1 MTRIFLGLL
10 LIHFSIVCPV
20 FGQHQAYV
28 RIVGSVKDIA
38 TNENLLGANV
48 FIDNTSIGT
57 TSDIQGKFILNVHPG
72 TQTIVISFVG
82 YETFHRVVTLKTGS
96 DYQLHI
102 KLNPE
107 SILLD
112 GILVIS
118 KKDEEWSDLME
129 RFEMSFLGTSENGR
143 SCQILNPW
151 VIEFKKKKDSLI
163 VTTASPI
170 LIQNKRLGYEITFHL
185 SRFYENTDKRF
196 QIEGFVQFKI
206 SNAQDK
212 FEESYWDE
220 NRRQAYQGS
229 TRHFFQALIKR
240 SCDTE
245 GFLIYADRKDYQRT
259 FRSKS
264 FAQELSR
271 AVDWLP
277 ADSILIWPDT
287 TNSTSYR
294 IKLNHR
300 IEIHYLK
307 SQAQKKLYNDID
319 YQVSWLVPKKD
330 FLIADTSGV
339 YSELSP
345 FSISGSMSL
354 MRIGD
359 LLPFDYSYQLVKEGS
374 KSKITG
380 QIFSSGSTK
389 AISNAMIFFGN
400 TTIGTF
406 SNDNG
411 EFSLPEVAPGYYDL
425 HVFAKDYSIF
435 SSRMRVEGV
444 KNYRLKIDLE
454 ESTKI
459 HKASKKINANRE
471 VALERAIKEKL
482 HPYETQDFP
491 RDSISMSSNSGFRY
505 YQRNDTAWVFSKDV
519 IDLYIKPLGY
529 QVHLCLN
536 KMIITKQDTILDGV
550 LWYETIKP
558 ISKNLYARWNKNRIR
573 LYVES
578 KEFFLQKLLQNRL
591 IESGFNLVN
600 KRGEEA
606 KILIDSTNHKVPG
619 YTSIFFEEYLVL
631 TGNHKLAINDLYL
644 PSTLA
649 ETKIHC
655 PEGNIVVSS
664 KGNLFDKQSLRFH
677 GNIHQN
683 LIWRAPINY
692 EPPFNIN
699 FYNEISDLQESF
711 IVHTD
716 KDYYYPR
723 EYIWIAGYVFN
734 KELEVQD
741 SLSKII
747 HFQLLDRFN
756 NIAFDKIVEIDNSH
770 WSGYIHIPD
779 TLRPDL
785 YFLRVYTNWNRNYSK
800 ELFIKPIPILE
811 FNSNFT
817 KNRFFEH
824 PIHTTLIQINQEKI
838 SYKRREKISISFKA
852 EDANG
857 LPIELLHC
865 SVSVTDTTVVKDIS
879 DSYLYDLPR
888 KITYLPIDH
897 KVIERGVP
905 ISGLAYISNEIPFK
919 GQVQLINF
927 DNVFFETTNSSPIG
941 LFSFHKDLKF
951 YNSSQFYIR
960 GIDHNRNYVKLSYK
974 KINDYP
980 EQTANPPFDYDTAK
994 SRNMLDRIV
1003 NNFQP
1008 GEDVIMLNEVVVED
1022 KKIETLAERTTKI
1035 TILYGQAD
1043 KTISG
1048 DEILRWGTGPDWLQ
1062 GLNGRVPGVK
1072 VQGNKVTIRGESS
1085 FTGDSSP
1092 LFLVDGIPG
1101 SIAIDPS
1108 QIDRVEIV
1116 KRASPIYGSRGS
1128 SGIIAVYTKSNAS
1141 HFSSR
1146 EIDDDAILKN
1156 ATFKEN
1162 GFEPTLDFVS
1172 PDYSSSHET
1181 KIDMRTTIYW
1191 NPSIKTTKNAGQFSF
1206 YAGDIKTTYKVQI
1219 VGLTKDYRT
1228 VSTDCFIKIV
1238 D

>member
-1 MTRIFLGLL
+1 MIRIFLGLI
-10 LIHFSIVCPV
+10 LIPFSIVCPV
-20 FGQHQAYV
+20 FGQHQSYV
-28 RIVGSVKDIA
+28 RIVGSVKDIE
-38 TNENLLGANV
+38 TNENLPGANV
-48 FIDNTSIGT
+48 FVDNTSMGT
-57 TSDIQGKFILNVHPG
+57 TSDIEGKFTLNVHPG

-82 YETFHRVVTLKTGS
+82 YETFHRIVILKTGS

-102 KLNPE
+102 KLKPE
-107 SILLD
+107 SRLLD
-112 GILVIS
+112 GISVVS
-118 KKDEEWSDLME
+118 KIDKEWSDLME
-129 RFEMSFLGTSENGR
+129 RFETSFLGTSENGR

-163 VTTASPI
+163 VTTTSPI
-170 LIQNKRLGYEITFHL
+170 LIHNKRLGYEITFHL
-185 SRFYENTDKRF
+185 NRFYEHSDKRF
-196 QIEGFVQFKI
+196 QIEGFVQFKF
-206 SNAQDK
+206 SNAGDK
-212 FEESYWDE
+212 FEESYWNE
-220 NRRQAYQGS
+220 NRKQAYLGS
-229 TRHFFQALIKR
+229 TRHFFQALINR
-240 SCDTE
+240 SCETE

-264 FAQELSR
+264 FAQELIR
-271 AVDWLP
+271 AVNWLP
-277 ADSILIWPDT
+277 SDSILIWQDT
-287 TNSTSYR
+287 TNSNNYR
-294 IKLNHR
+294 IDLNHR
-300 IEIHYLK
+300 IEIHHLSSK
-307 SQAQKKLYNDID
+307 AQKKLYDDID
-319 YQVSWLVPKKD
+319 YEVSWLVPKNG
-330 FLIADTSGV
+330 FLIADSTGV

-354 MRIGD
+354 KRIGD
-359 LLPFDYSYQLVKEGS
+359 LMPFDYSYQLVTERS
-374 KSKITG
+374 KRKIAG
-380 QIFSSGSTK
+380 QIFSSGTTK
-389 AISNAMIFFGN
+389 AISNAMVFFGN

-406 SNDNG
+406 SNNNG

-425 HVFAKDYSIF
+425 HVFAKGYSIF

-459 HKASKKINANRE
+459 HKASRKINANRE
-471 VALERAIKEKL
+471 TAVERAIKEKL
-482 HPYETQDFP
+482 HPYETQSFP
-491 RDSISMSSNSGFRY
+491 MDSISISSHSGFRY
-505 YQRNDTAWVFSKDV
+505 YQRNDTVWIFSKD
-519 IDLYIKPLGY
+519 IIKLYVKPLGY

-536 KMIITKQDTILDGV
+536 KMILTKQDTLFDGV
-550 LWYETIKP
+550 LWYEPIKP
-558 ISKNLYARWNKNRIR
+558 TSKNLYTRWNMNRIR

-578 KEFFLQKLLQNRL
+578 KEFFLQKMLQNRL
-591 IESGFNLVN
+591 KESGFNLVDR
-600 KRGEEA
+600 RGEEA
-606 KILIDSTNHKVPG
+606 KIRIDSTNHKVPG
-619 YTSIFFEEYLVL
+619 YTSIFLEDYLVL
-631 TGNHKLAINDLYL
+631 TYNPKLEINDLCL
-644 PSTLA
+644 PSSPA
-649 ETKIHC
+649 ETTIRC

-664 KGNLFDKQSLRFH
+664 RGNLLDDQSLRFQ
-677 GNIHQN
+677 GKIHQN
-683 LIWRAPINY
+683 LIWKAPINY

-699 FYNEISDLQESF
+699 FYNEISNLQESL

-723 EYIWIAGYVFN
+723 EYIWMAGYVFN
-734 KELEVQD
+734 KGFEILD
-741 SLSKII
+741 SLSKVI

-824 PIHTTLIQINQEKI
+824 PINNTFIQINPEKI
-838 SYKRREKISISFKA
+838 SYKRREKISISFKG
-852 EDANG
+852 EDASG

-879 DSYLYDLPR
+879 KSYFYDLP
-888 KITYLPIDH
+888 KKTTYLPVDH
-897 KVIERGVP
+897 KVIEKGVP
-905 ISGLAYISNEIPFK
+905 IIGLAHISNDIPFK

-927 DNVFFETTNSSPIG
+927 DNAFFETTNSSPIG
-941 LFSFHKDLKF
+941 LFSFHKGLKF
-951 YNSSQFYIR
+951 YDSSRFYIR
-960 GIDHNRNYVKLSYK
+960 GIDHKWNYVQLSYK
-974 KINDYP
+974 KVTDYP
-980 EQTANPPFDYDTAK
+980 AQIAYPPFDYDTVK
-994 SRNMLDRIV
+994 SHNMLERIV

-1146 EIDDDAILKN
+1146 ELDDDAIFKN

-1181 KIDMRTTIYW
+1181 KIDMRTTLYW
-1191 NPSIKTTKNAGQFSF
+1191 NPNIKTTRNAGQFSF

-1219 VGLTKDYRT
+1219 VGITKDYRT